1 MKNLRQ
7 QRLGSI
13 LEKVKARI
21 KERREAVTFC
31 HGLKLKSADG
41 KMRNECRNFQNS
53 VWIPMDDLIIQ
64 AIRKESADSKGFPR
78 YWTC

>member
-7 QRLGSI
+7 QRPGSI

-53 VWIPMDDLIIQ
+53 IWIPMDDLIIQ